1 MQGKGMLLE
10 GLYGL
15 GVGLALGLTGG
26 GGVLAVPALVLGLGL
41 SLGEAVPVSL
51 IAVGLA
57 ALLGCLDGLRQGLVR
72 YKAALLMAGCG
83 ALCAPLGLW
92 LAGRLPVALLMVL
105 FCLALLFIAARM
117 ARQALA
123 GAGGEAAP
131 GVLGRNCM
139 LNPDTGRFRWN
150 PRCFFSLSAIGGLS
164 GLFSGLFGVGGG
176 FLIVPGIRQFSNL
189 AMHAIVVTS
198 LAVIALI
205 SASTVAGVLLS
216 GRELVPGAWTF
227 VAAAVV
233 GMLGSRLLAPHL
245 PARYLQLGFA
255 VLAGLSALMLLGKTL
270 MA

>member
-1 MQGKGMLLE
+1 MLLE

-41 SLGEAVPVSL
+41 SLAEAVPVSL

-83 ALCAPLGLW
+83 ALCAPLGIW
-92 LAGRLPVALLMVL
+92 LGARLPVALLMVL
-105 FCLALLFIAARM
+105 FCLVLLFIAGRM

-123 GAGGEAAP
+123 GGEEAVSS
-131 GVLGRNCM
+131 GLLGRSCL
-139 LNPDTGRFRWN
+139 LNPETGRFRWN
-150 PRCFFSLSAIGGLS
+150 PRCFLTLSAIGGLS
-164 GLFSGLFGVGGG
+164 GLFSGMFGVGGG
-176 FLIVPGIRQFSNL
+176 FLIVPGIRQFSDL
-189 AMHAIVVTS
+189 TMHAIVVTS

-216 GRELVPGAWTF
+216 GRVLVPGAWAF
-227 VAAAVV
+227 VAAAVA
-233 GMLGSRLLAPHL
+233 GMLASRLLAPHL

-255 VLAGLSALMLLGKTL
+255 VLAALAALMLLGRTL
-270 MA
+270 LG